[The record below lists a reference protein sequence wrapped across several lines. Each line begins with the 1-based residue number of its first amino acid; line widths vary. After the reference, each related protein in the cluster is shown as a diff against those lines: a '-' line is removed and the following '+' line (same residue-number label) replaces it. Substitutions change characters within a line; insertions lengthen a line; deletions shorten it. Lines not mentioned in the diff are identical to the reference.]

1 MDNLVAWIK
10 NNQAKAAAI
19 GVLLVALAYT
29 QLSKPR
35 NYEDCLLKV
44 VKEATNDKSAIIG
57 RQACRK
63 KFPEFVPIPVK
74 PRYEILPPKD

>member
-10 NNQAKAAAI
+10 NNQAKAVAI
-19 GVLLVALAYT
+19 GVLLAALAYT

-63 KFPEFVPIPVK
+63 KFPEFVPIPVNPYLNLDK
-74 PRYEILPPKD
+74 E